1 MTLPRFLKRKTGLSL
16 AVVFFWGIYFF
27 LSPFLHFHPD
37 DVHAHGVEE
46 PLHHHEGHVHSEE
59 LEALAH
65 AWDLHP
71 ADHERDGD
79 HHHPHSS
86 PGHDSDKIEFS
97 LKTTSLKQA
106 DPDKIAKHRAALFDA
121 FSFGAEGFA
130 LKPPPLLPVLK
141 PAGPWPFQERSP
153 PSRIS

>member
-37 DVHAHGVEE
+37 DVHAHAGEGR
-46 PLHHHEGHVHSEE
+46 LHHHEGHVHSEE

-71 ADHERDGD
+71 ADHERDD
-79 HHHPHSS
+79 HHPHSS
-86 PGHDSDKIEFS
+86 PEHDSDKIEIS
-97 LKTTSLKQA
+97 IKSTSLKQA
-106 DPDKIAKHRAALFDA
+106 DPDKIAKHRAAAFHD
-121 FSFGAEGFA
+121 FSFGPVAVG
-130 LKPPPLLPVLK
+130 LQPPPRFPVLK
-141 PAGPWPFQERSP
+141 ATGPWPFQERSP